1 MRRTELLQEV
11 RQMRFEEAY
20 GGWKRGRLTQEWDYG
35 TFLQIMELSVVRWI
49 ANGENLIL
57 RGRPGEGADYISRE
71 RMDRSANARTER
83 GASPRTRTAAAEMH
97 RAREK
102 AVRGGRGTGIS
113 AGAGS
118 MYM

>member
-1 MRRTELLQEV
+1 MGLAERYRRRYCIRNV
-11 RQMRFEEAY
+11 RYFHSHYRRVGAAP
-20 GGWKRGRLTQEWDYG
+20 GR
-35 TFLQIMELSVVRWI
+35 
-49 ANGENLIL
+49 
-57 RGRPGEGADYISRE
+57 GADYISRE

-83 GASPRTRTAAAEMH
+83 GASPRIRTAAAEMH

-113 AGAGS
+113 PGAGS